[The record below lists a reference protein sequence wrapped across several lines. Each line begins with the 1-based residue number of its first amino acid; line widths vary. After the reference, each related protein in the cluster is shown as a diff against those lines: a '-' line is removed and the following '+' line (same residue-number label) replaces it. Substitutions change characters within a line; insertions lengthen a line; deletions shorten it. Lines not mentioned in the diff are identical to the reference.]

1 MAEMS
6 LVTQVKNLDL
16 RVANLDCEHDA
27 ARLRRA
33 ADQLPGVEVVQIM
46 PQAGRMRVQL
56 DENSTTEGA
65 LYSHLSQNG
74 FPISQAPKEGPAPPW
89 RNPKVLTSIASGLLL
104 VLGWGLSYAGLP
116 PLGIAGIYAASA
128 LIGGYYFGR
137 EAIEELLFERSIGI
151 ELLMAVAAIIAFG
164 LGQWAEAAML
174 CFLYSIS
181 EALEG
186 YTEAKTRGA
195 IQALMKLAP
204 KVAIVLR
211 DGDEVEVPVEE
222 LKLGD
227 IFRVKPGQ
235 AVPTDGEVIK
245 GLSSL
250 NQAPVTGES
259 VPVEKQSG
267 DTVFAGSING
277 EGSLDIR
284 VTKSYS
290 ENTIS
295 RIIQMVE
302 EAQEN
307 KGKSQRFIERF
318 GARYSP
324 AVLGIG
330 CLIAAGGVFIFGLNW
345 SDAVTRATVFI
356 VAAAPCALV
365 ISIPITLVATL
376 GTGARRGVLIKGGI
390 FVEELAKIQVIA
402 LDKTGTITRG
412 EPEVTEVVLAPG
424 SEKSEAELV
433 GIAAAIERHSQHP
446 LAQAVV
452 RYAEKSNVAVKA
464 TVEQFRSL
472 TGAGAVAEIG
482 GIAVYIGKPLMFAD
496 ELRLNLDAIQLQIER
511 LQGSGNT
518 VVVIGT
524 KTRLWGM
531 LAVRDNVRPNARHA
545 IHNLRAAGITR
556 VVMLTGDNQR
566 TAEAIAKEVGV
577 DEVFADLKPDDKV
590 ARIRELEAK
599 VGQVAMVGDGV
610 NDAPA
615 LAQATIGIA
624 MGAAGTDV
632 ALETADIALMSDDLE
647 KLAYAIELA
656 RRNRAIVR
664 QNVALSAIVIG
675 ILVVGA
681 VGGLFTLPLAVIGHE
696 LSEFIVIANG
706 LRMLR
711 AGR

>member
-1 MAEMS
+1 M
-6 LVTQVKNLDL
+6 KNLDL

-27 ARLRRA
+27 ARLRRTA
-33 ADQLPGVEVVQIM
+33 AQLSGVEVVRIM
-46 PQAGRMRVQL
+46 PQAGRMRVQI
-56 DENSTTEGA
+56 DENTTSEAA
-65 LYSHLSQNG
+65 LRSHLSQNG

-89 RNPKVLTSIASGLLL
+89 RNPKVLTSIVSGLLL
-104 VLGWGLSYAGLP
+104 ALGWGLSYAELP
-116 PLGIAGIYAASA
+116 PLAIASIYAASA

-151 ELLMAVAAIIAFG
+151 ELLMTVAAIIAFA
-164 LGQWAEAAML
+164 LGQWGEAAML

-204 KVAIVLR
+204 KVATVLR
-211 DGDEVEVPVEE
+211 DSDEVEVPVEE
-222 LKLGD
+222 LKPGD

-235 AVPTDGEVIK
+235 SVPTDGEVVK
-245 GLSSL
+245 GRSSL

-259 VPVEKQSG
+259 VPVEKQPG

-307 KGKSQRFIERF
+307 KGQSQRFIERF
-318 GARYSP
+318 GERYSP

-330 CLIAAGGVFIFGLNW
+330 LLIAIAGALVFGLSW
-345 SDAVTRATVFI
+345 SEAVTRATVFI

-412 EPEVTEVVLAPG
+412 EPEVTEIVLAPNARKT
-424 SEKSEAELV
+424 ETELLSQ
-433 GIAAAIERHSQHP
+433 AAAIERHSQHP
-446 LAQAVV
+446 LAQAIV
-452 RYAEKSNVAVKA
+452 RHAEKQKIASPASI
-464 TVEQFRSL
+464 EQFRSL
-472 TGAGAVAEIG
+472 TGAGAVADIDGEP
-482 GIAVYIGKPLMFAD
+482 VYIGKPLMFAEELHQPLD
-496 ELRLNLDAIQLQIER
+496 ELQAHIER
-511 LQGSGNT
+511 LQANGNT
-518 VVVIGT
+518 VVVIGDA
-524 KTRLWGM
+524 KQAWG
-531 LAVRDNVRPNARHA
+531 LIAVRDNVRPNARDA
-545 IHNLRAAGITR
+545 IQKLRESGIRR

-566 TAEAIAKEVGV
+566 TAQAISQEVGV
-577 DEVFADLKPDDKV
+577 DDVFADLKPDDKV
-590 ARIRELEAK
+590 ARVRELEDK
-599 VGQVAMVGDGV
+599 LGHVAMVGDGV

-647 KLAYAIELA
+647 KLAYAINLA
-656 RRNRAIVR
+656 RRNRAIVQ
-664 QNVALSAIVIG
+664 QNLVLSALVIG
-675 ILVVGA
+675 VLVLGA
-681 VGGLFTLPLAVIGHE
+681 VGGLFTLPVAVVGHE
-696 LSEFIVIANG
+696 LSELLVIGNG

-711 AGR
+711 AGK

>member
-1 MAEMS
+1 
-6 LVTQVKNLDL
+6 
-16 RVANLDCEHDA
+16 
-27 ARLRRA
+27 
-33 ADQLPGVEVVQIM
+33 
-46 PQAGRMRVQL
+46 MRVQL
-56 DENSTTEGA
+56 DEAATSEAA
-65 LYSHLSQNG
+65 LRSHLSANG
-74 FPISQAPKEGPAPPW
+74 FPISQSPKEGPAPPW
-89 RNPKVLTSIASGLLL
+89 RNPKVLASVASGLLL
-104 VLGWGLSYAGLP
+104 GLGWALSYTGLP
-116 PLGIAGIYAASA
+116 PLLIAGTYAASA

-151 ELLMAVAAIIAFG
+151 ELLMSVAAIIAFA

-204 KVAIVLR
+204 RVATVLR
-211 DGDEVEVPVEE
+211 DGEEIEVPVEE

-235 AVPTDGEVIK
+235 AVPTDGEVLK
-245 GLSSL
+245 GFSSL

-259 VPVEKQSG
+259 VPVEKQPG
-267 DTVFAGSING
+267 DTVFAGTING
-277 EGSLDIR
+277 EGSLDVR
-284 VTKSYS
+284 VTKSYA

-307 KGKSQRFIERF
+307 KGQSHRFIERF
-318 GARYSP
+318 GTRYSP
-324 AVLGIG
+324 AVLGMG
-330 CLIAAGGVFIFGLNW
+330 CVIALGGGLIFGLTW
-345 SDAVTRATVFI
+345 SEAVTRATVFV

-390 FVEELAKIQVIA
+390 FVEQLAKIGVIA

-412 EPEVTEVVLAPG
+412 EPEVTEVMLAPG
-424 SEKSEAELV
+424 GEKSEAELI

-446 LAQAVV
+446 LAQAIV
-452 RYAEKSNVAVKA
+452 RHAEKSNASEA
-464 TVEQFRSL
+464 TSIEEFRSL
-472 TGAGAVAEIG
+472 TGAGAVAHIEG
-482 GIAVYIGKPLMFAD
+482 LPVYIGKPSMFID
-496 ELRLNLDAIQLQIER
+496 DLQLPLDRILAQIER
-511 LQGSGNT
+511 LQASGNT
-518 VVVIGT
+518 VVLVGT
-524 KTRLWGM
+524 KSQLWG
-531 LAVRDNVRPNARHA
+531 LIAVRDNVRPNASKA
-545 IHNLRAAGITR
+545 IRSLHAAGIRR

-577 DEVFADLKPDDKV
+577 DEVFAELKPEDKV
-590 ARIRELEAK
+590 ARVRELEAK
-599 VGQVAMVGDGV
+599 VGHVAMVGDGV

-615 LAQATIGIA
+615 LAEATIGIA

-656 RRNRAIVR
+656 RRNQSIVR
-664 QNVALSAIVIG
+664 QNLVLSAIVISV
-675 ILVVGA
+675 LVVGA
-681 VGGLFTLPLAVIGHE
+681 VSGLFTLPVAVIGHE
-696 LSEFIVIANG
+696 LSEFFVIANG

>member
-1 MAEMS
+1 LAS
-6 LVTQVKNLDL
+6 V
-16 RVANLDCEHDA
+16 
-27 ARLRRA
+27 
-33 ADQLPGVEVVQIM
+33 
-46 PQAGRMRVQL
+46 
-56 DENSTTEGA
+56 
-65 LYSHLSQNG
+65 
-74 FPISQAPKEGPAPPW
+74 
-89 RNPKVLTSIASGLLL
+89 ASGLLL
-104 VLGWGLSYAGLP
+104 GLGWALSYTGLP
-116 PLGIAGIYAASA
+116 PLLIAGTYAASA

-151 ELLMAVAAIIAFG
+151 ELLMSVAAIIAFA

-204 KVAIVLR
+204 RVATVLR
-211 DGDEVEVPVEE
+211 DGEEIEVPVEE

-235 AVPTDGEVIK
+235 AVPTDGEVLK
-245 GLSSL
+245 GFSSL

-259 VPVEKQSG
+259 VPVEKQPG
-267 DTVFAGSING
+267 DTVFAGTING
-277 EGSLDIR
+277 EGSLDVR
-284 VTKSYS
+284 VTKSYA

-307 KGKSQRFIERF
+307 KGQSHRFIERF
-318 GARYSP
+318 GTRYSP
-324 AVLGIG
+324 AVLGMG
-330 CLIAAGGVFIFGLNW
+330 CVIALGGGLIFGLTW
-345 SDAVTRATVFI
+345 SEAVTRATVFV

-390 FVEELAKIQVIA
+390 FVEQLAKIGVIA

-412 EPEVTEVVLAPG
+412 EPEVTEVMLAPG
-424 SEKSEAELV
+424 GEKSEAELI

-446 LAQAVV
+446 LAQAIV
-452 RYAEKSNVAVKA
+452 RHAEKSNASEA
-464 TVEQFRSL
+464 TSIEEFRSL
-472 TGAGAVAEIG
+472 TGAGAVAHIEG
-482 GIAVYIGKPLMFAD
+482 LPVYIGKPSMFID
-496 ELRLNLDAIQLQIER
+496 DLQLPLDRILAQIER
-511 LQGSGNT
+511 LQASGNT
-518 VVVIGT
+518 VVLVGT
-524 KTRLWGM
+524 KSQLWG
-531 LAVRDNVRPNARHA
+531 LIAVRDNVRPNASKA
-545 IHNLRAAGITR
+545 IRSLHAAGIRR

-577 DEVFADLKPDDKV
+577 DEVFAELKPEDKV
-590 ARIRELEAK
+590 ARVRELEAK
-599 VGQVAMVGDGV
+599 VGHVAMVGDGV

-615 LAQATIGIA
+615 LAEATIGIA

-656 RRNRAIVR
+656 RRNQSIVR
-664 QNVALSAIVIG
+664 QNLVLSAIVISV
-675 ILVVGA
+675 LVVGA
-681 VGGLFTLPLAVIGHE
+681 VSGLFTLPVAVIGHE
-696 LSEFIVIANG
+696 LSEFFVIANG